1 MSRCPCWQELFLSPK
16 CLIGALA
23 NIKNNVFIGQSS
35 TVVSGKVESIG
46 EYSLVGAGSLVT
58 KSIPSNVVVMGTPAK
73 VIKLRFNKLE
83 DGK

>member
-1 MSRCPCWQELFLSPK
+1 M
-16 CLIGALA
+16 IGALA

>member
-1 MSRCPCWQELFLSPK
+1 M
-16 CLIGALA
+16 IGALA

-58 KSIPSNVVVMGTPAK
+58 KSIPSNVVAVGSPAK
-73 VIKLRFNKLE
+73 ELKQRFNNLDNEK
-83 DGK
+83 